1 MKQSNYST
9 LTLGS
14 SEPRLSSDAHLPTR
28 QRLHNVRLAI
38 VVARARE
45 ILNTVQGSTGIA
57 EFGDAEDFLK
67 TLNCACCNDGEES
80 AFFVRQVF

>member
-1 MKQSNYST
+1 MKQSHYST
-9 LTLGS
+9 LPLGS
-14 SEPRLSSDAHLPTR
+14 SEPRLPDAHLPTSE
-28 QRLHNVRLAI
+28 RLHNVRLAI

>member
-14 SEPRLSSDAHLPTR
+14 SEPRLPDAHLPTSE
-28 QRLHNVRLAI
+28 RLHNVRLAI

-80 AFFVRQVF
+80 AFFGRQVF